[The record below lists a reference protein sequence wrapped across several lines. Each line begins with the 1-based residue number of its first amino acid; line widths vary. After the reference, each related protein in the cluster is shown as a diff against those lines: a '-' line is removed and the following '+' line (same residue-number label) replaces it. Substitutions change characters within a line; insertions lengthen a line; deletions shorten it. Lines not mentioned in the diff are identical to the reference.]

1 MQLKLTIGIYLSDTW
16 LQFFMNT
23 IADVSALEYAHIQI
37 RLNCF
42 DFGMVLHGLT
52 APPQHTEKHRK
63 QSHKWAQ
70 VVWSSDQKCDLFYK
84 VGLVICHFEDQHAF
98 VGFLGIL
105 IVNLCGNCRTFV
117 NTVQYLVCRTL
128 LCETQTDRKVQTIFG
143 PQGGALNPS
152 GILVF
157 WKDKWHCSKEDQ
169 ASEHWKA
176 IWKTKGLQICNQ
188 DPRLSQ
194 KQYFVATH
202 PYEQRGTMM
211 KHVLVNGCDQL
222 NRT

>member
-52 APPQHTEKHRK
+52 VPPQQTEKHRK

-98 VGFLGIL
+98 VGSLCICDCESVRQLPHFCKYSTIFSVPYTAMWDSDWPKSADNFWATGAGTEPLWYTGIL
-105 IVNLCGNCRTFV
+105 EGQVTLFERRSSF
-117 NTVQYLVCRTL
+117 RTL
-128 LCETQTDRKVQTIFG
+128 KG
-143 PQGGALNPS
+143 HM
-152 GILVF
+152 
-157 WKDKWHCSKEDQ
+157 KD
-169 ASEHWKA
+169 
-176 IWKTKGLQICNQ
+176 
-188 DPRLSQ
+188 
-194 KQYFVATH
+194 
-202 PYEQRGTMM
+202 
-211 KHVLVNGCDQL
+211 
-222 NRT
+222 